1 MMLAVADALF
11 LLSRTALFIYQVYY
25 RTQSIEQLK
34 VTFVIYGF
42 VMISEAAISW
52 STVVI
57 LGERYVQLYTGNNC
71 LRYPH
76 ISLCRGTFL
85 P

>member
-11 LLSRTALFIYQVYY
+11 LLSDTTALICSIYEWSRSIAP
-25 RTQSIEQLK
+25 RTVWLGIDGFL
-34 VTFVIYGF
+34 VI
-42 VMISEAAISW
+42 SKAAISW

-76 ISLCRGTFL
+76 LSLCHMTFL